1 MEITYLLLA
10 SKYVR
15 LRARI
20 RSEKDMTY
28 SAPVDEMR
36 FVMEHLAGLEDIFA
50 LPGVEALDADMLG
63 AILDEGSKFAGNE
76 LAPLNRVGD
85 REGSHLVDGA
95 VRIPTGFTE
104 AYKKFCEAGWL
115 GLAQDVAYGGQGLPF
130 LLHIA
135 LSEMRDSACLAF
147 ALCPMLSGS
156 AILALSAH
164 GERAQKSAY
173 LAKMVSGEWTG
184 TMILTEPQAGSDLSA
199 VKTVA
204 EPNGDHYLLRGQKI
218 FITWGDH
225 EMTDNVVHLV
235 LARIADAPAG
245 SSGLSLFLVPKFL
258 LEADGSLGAR
268 NDVHAVSLEHKL
280 GIHASPTCVM
290 SFGDEGG
297 AVAYLVGEPNRG
309 LACMF
314 TMMNH
319 ARLEVGL
326 EGVALGERA
335 YQRAVT
341 FARER
346 VQGRVPGQEPGMSII
361 GHADVRRMLMLMR
374 AHTEASR
381 ALAYVAAACVDHVHY
396 NPDPAGRAY
405 HEARLE
411 LLTPI
416 VKGWSTE
423 IAQEVTS
430 LGVQI
435 HGGMGYIEET
445 GAAQLYR
452 DARITPIYEGT
463 NGIQAQDLAGRKLA
477 GDGGKAMFALLDEI
491 DDFCDGAA
499 GLPGRLEALRS
510 GADQLRT
517 SAHYILAHAS
527 QDPSLSGSVAFSFL
541 MQAGTLLGAW
551 QLERAARAALQL
563 GDDQLAETKAAIA
576 SFYASHILPRAGAH
590 HQTVMTGADSAVALP
605 MDWF

>member
-1 MEITYLLLA
+1 
-10 SKYVR
+10 
-15 LRARI
+15 
-20 RSEKDMTY
+20 MTY
-28 SAPVDEMR
+28 TAPIGEMR
-36 FVMEHLAGLEDIFA
+36 FVMEQLAGLEEIFA
-50 LPGVEALDADMLG
+50 LPDVEALDADMLG
-63 AILDEGSKFAGNE
+63 AILDEAGKFASNE

-85 REGSHLVDGA
+85 LEGSHLVDGA
-95 VRIPTGFTE
+95 VRVPAGFTE
-104 AYKKFCEAGWL
+104 AYQKFCEAGWL

-130 LLHIA
+130 LLHMA
-135 LSEMRDSACLAF
+135 VTEMRDSACMAF
-147 ALCPMLSGS
+147 ALCPLLSSS

-164 GERAQKSAY
+164 GGSDQKNAY
-173 LAKMVSGEWTG
+173 LEKMISGQWTG
-184 TMILTEPQAGSDLSA
+184 TMILTEPQAGSDLGA

-204 EPNGDHYLLRGQKI
+204 EPRGDHYLLRGQKI

-225 EMTDNVVHLV
+225 EMTDNVIHLV
-235 LARIADAPAG
+235 LARITDAPPG
-245 SSGLSLFLVPKFL
+245 SGGLSLFLVPKYL
-258 LEADGSLGAR
+258 LEADGTPGER

-280 GIHASPTCVM
+280 GIHASPTCVLN
-290 SFGDEGG
+290 FGDEAG
-297 AVAYLVGEPNRG
+297 AVGYLIGEPNKG

-346 VQGRVPGQEPGMSII
+346 VQGRVPGQEPGTPII

-374 AHTEASR
+374 ALTDAAR

-396 NPDPAGRAY
+396 NPDADGRAY
-405 HEARLE
+405 HEARLG
-411 LLTPI
+411 LLTPV
-416 VKGWSTE
+416 VKGWGTE

-430 LGVQI
+430 LGLQI

-445 GAAQLYR
+445 GAAQLVR

-477 GDGGKAMFALLDEI
+477 GDGGKAMIALLDEI
-491 DDFCDGAA
+491 DQFCNDAAGSSLHIEALKAGAA
-499 GLPGRLEALRS
+499 E
-510 GADQLRT
+510 LRT

-551 QLERAARAALQL
+551 QLFRGALAARKL
-563 GDDQLAETKAAIA
+563 GDDQLFETKSVVAN
-576 SFYASHILPRAGAH
+576 FYATHVLPRAGAN
-590 HQTVMTGADSAVALP
+590 HQTVMNGADSAIALP
-605 MDWF
+605 IERF

>member
-1 MEITYLLLA
+1 MEQ
-10 SKYVR
+10 
-15 LRARI
+15 
-20 RSEKDMTY
+20 
-28 SAPVDEMR
+28 
-36 FVMEHLAGLEDIFA
+36 LAGLEEIFA

-63 AILDEGSKFAGNE
+63 AILDEAGKFAGNE

-85 REGSHLVDGA
+85 LEGSHLVDGA
-95 VRIPTGFTE
+95 VRVPTGFTE
-104 AYKKFCEAGWL
+104 AYQQFCEAGWL

-130 LLHIA
+130 LLHVA
-135 LSEMRDSACLAF
+135 VSEMRASACMAF
-147 ALCPMLSGS
+147 ALCPLLSSS

-164 GERAQKSAY
+164 GGSAEKSAF
-173 LAKMVSGEWTG
+173 LEKMVSGQWTG
-184 TMILTEPQAGSDLSA
+184 TMILTEPQAGSDLGV
-199 VKTVA
+199 VKTIA
-204 EPNGDHYLLRGQKI
+204 EPEGDHYLLRGQKI

-235 LARIADAPAG
+235 LARITDAPSG
-245 SSGLSLFLVPKFL
+245 SGGLSLFLVPKYL

-268 NDVHAVSLEHKL
+268 NDVRAVSLEHKL

-297 AVAYLVGEPNRG
+297 AVGYLIGEPNRG

-335 YQRAVT
+335 YQQAVV

-346 VQGRVPGQEPGMSII
+346 VQGRVPGQEPGMAII

-374 AHTEASR
+374 AHTEAAR
-381 ALAYVAAACVDHVHY
+381 AVAYVAAGCVDHVHY
-396 NPDPAGRAY
+396 NPNPDGRAY
-405 HEARLE
+405 HEARLG

-445 GAAQLYR
+445 GAAQLFR

-463 NGIQAQDLAGRKLA
+463 NGIQAQDLAGRKLS

-491 DDFCDGAA
+491 DEFCTGTA
-499 GLPGRLEALRS
+499 GSAPHVEALKA
-510 GADQLRT
+510 GAGELRT

-541 MQAGTLLGAW
+541 MQAGTLLGGW
-551 QLERAARAALQL
+551 QLARAAVAARQL
-563 GDDQLAETKAAIA
+563 GDDQLAETKSAMA
-576 SFYASHILPRAGAH
+576 SFYATHILPRAGAY
-590 HQTVMTGADSAVALP
+590 HQTVMTGADSAIALP
-605 MDWF
+605 TDRF